1 MKKTLKLVLLMV
13 LMFALAAC
21 TLVACSQ
28 AEVKGIKIEG
38 ATTEFKV
45 GEAFSHSGLKISAVY
60 SDGTVEQ
67 IADVLV
73 DDSAVDASKAGT
85 YTIKVT
91 VVAGGAAWEGTYDV
105 LYTVGSHA
113 HTFGEWTVGAQA
125 TCDANGYEQRVCACG
140 AIEKEVIYA
149 KGHTFGELIAPVAP
163 TCVRD
168 GVAAHYEC
176 SECHKIFNVNKIQV
190 GAEAL
195 VIAKTEQHVYG
206 NWTIVE
212 PTCTAAGLKY
222 RNCLGCGKAETAEIP
237 AAGHALG
244 SIIAEVPATCSK
256 AGVKAHYQ
264 CSKCLVLFDEALQ
277 ETTAKALAIKADAS
291 KHGINLKLVAKVEPT
306 CEEKGFA
313 AHYECADC
321 GEGYFDYDRKP
332 VEKETLEIAALGH
345 EYGDIIAK
353 VDSTCCL
360 EGKAAHYICSVCH
373 EFFTEGK
380 VKTTEAALVI
390 AKKPH
395 NIVKTDYQQGSVWY
409 HKEVCTLAGCT
420 DTSVAM
426 DEAIEMVTIAD
437 LRNKTK
443 AESLEKTIIN
453 IEGVVVGFGQPN
465 LKPTSSDNGKM
476 RGVYISDGTNV
487 IALLFDYGDESSI
500 NVNNIKQDGGVF
512 SIGGTAVKV
521 GDTILLRNVKVG
533 SAHSTD
539 EVCKSVTLQ
548 SDSVGA
554 IGATWTDITAK
565 GWFTPN
571 TRYTRT
577 TNSKLSD
584 YGATEIVKIVATI
597 DNPIYFIQYN
607 SSSVKKN
614 VIAIAFLGEDGK
626 DPTSTDV
633 NQAAIGSKYRVVGER
648 IHYTMLNLGEDF
660 VTSTFG
666 ATIKNGK
673 VTGTTADATIGLHA
687 FVGTFYG
694 VYQYASSGSATSPSY
709 ASLIMLRAG
718 MDLVPMSSLEGITEV
733 AEVPTTCTS
742 KGTAAHWTLG
752 GKLYNEFGKE
762 VTAES
767 LEIDKIPHSYG
778 EVVNGTPATCNNQGK
793 KDHYVCSGCNGIF
806 VLENEQYVSVTA
818 DDIVIAKLA
827 HTPQG
832 YNHVCSECGEPQA
845 ITSIKDAIEQGKD
858 GDEVKIVGQV
868 VAKYTK
874 NSYQGIYIANGEYA
888 IQLYGISE
896 TESFTIAVG
905 DVIVV
910 TGPLSYYKNGRCLEI
925 ARPKADDVEKCTD
938 PALIPTEYVAPV
950 AYTFDAT
957 TWTSLTSSE
966 KCADNLVTNRLI
978 TIVGVVKTK
987 GASPVITVDGVDVK
1001 VYTNSNKDSAA
1012 IINAINAYDVGDKI
1026 SVTGI
1031 VGSYNGSTQI
1041 ICPQES
1047 QVVPLTQKEKNQKV
1061 LDQVIAEYNGKK
1073 LYSKIVLPS
1082 RTAEGIRIYWYQS
1095 TLTYAANNFSWQ
1107 TDCSTGNG
1115 YEMTTSLRFD
1125 APSENIT
1132 VTFTIEV
1139 FLLSELGGDGTDK
1152 VTGTLTMTAYPENV
1166 KVATKVATISFAD
1179 KTNRTAF
1186 STSEQTWVMD
1196 GITFVNNKHKS
1207 TSNVADFANPVR
1219 CYQNSYFSISY
1230 GENICK
1236 VVITCESGRVLS
1248 VSKDKLNG
1256 VSGTANGAVVTFEG
1270 LDSKTVTLDHTDTT
1284 GLSAQVRIMSI
1295 DVYVMR

>member
-60 SDGTVEQ
+60 SDGTVEE

-176 SECHKIFNVNKIQV
+176 DVCHKIFNVNKIQV
-190 GAEAL
+190 EADAL

-206 NWTIVE
+206 NWTVVE

-264 CSKCLVLFDEALQ
+264 CAKCLVLFNEALQ

-291 KHGINLKLVAKVEPT
+291 KHGINLKFVAKVEPT
-306 CEEKGFA
+306 CEEKGVT

-321 GEGYFDYDRKP
+321 GEGYFDYDRKL

-345 EYGDIIAK
+345 EYGEIIAK

-360 EGKAAHYICSVCH
+360 EGKAAHYICSVCN
-373 EFFTEGK
+373 EFFTEEK

-512 SIGGTAVKV
+512 SIGGTTVKV

-554 IGATWTDITAK
+554 IGATWTDITAS

-614 VIAIAFLGEDGK
+614 VIALAFLGEDGK

-633 NQAAIGSKYRVVGER
+633 NQAALGSKYRVVGER

-694 VYQYASSGSATSPSY
+694 IYQYAGSGSATSPSY

-733 AEVPTTCTS
+733 AEVPATCAS
-742 KGTAAHWTLG
+742 KGMEAHWTLG

-767 LEIDKIPHSYG
+767 LEIATVPHTLG
-778 EVVNGTPATCNNQGK
+778 DVVTGTPAACTHQGR
-793 KDHYVCSGCNGIF
+793 KDHYVCSGCNGKF
-806 VLENEQYVSVTA
+806 VLENEEYVLTS
-818 DDIVIAKLA
+818 DRDLWIDKLP

-832 YNHVCSECGEPQA
+832 YNHACSECGEPQA
-845 ITSIKDAIEQGKD
+845 ITSIKDAIEQGKN
-858 GDEVKIVGQV
+858 GDKVKITGQII
-868 VAKYTK
+868 AKCTK
-874 NSYQGIYIANGEYA
+874 DTYKGVYFGNGEYA
-888 IQLYGISE
+888 IQVYG
-896 TESFTIAVG
+896 AVDFPANPLAIG
-905 DVIVV
+905 DVAIV
-910 TGPLSYYKNGRCLEI
+910 TGTLSYYEDGRCLEI
-925 ARPKADDVEKCTD
+925 TS
-938 PALIPTEYVAPV
+938 PAIERFSNPAMFPSEYVAPV

-957 TWTSLTSSE
+957 TWASLTSSE
-966 KCADNLVTNRLI
+966 ICANNLVTNRLI
-978 TIVGVVKTK
+978 TVVGIVKTK

-1012 IINAINAYDVGDKI
+1012 IINAISGYDVGDKV

-1031 VGSYNGSTQI
+1031 VGSYKGATQI

-1047 QVVPLTQKEKNQKV
+1047 QVVPLTQKEKNQKI
-1061 LDQVIAEYNGKK
+1061 LAQVIAKYDGQRLVSGME
-1073 LYSKIVLPS
+1073 LPS
-1082 RTAEGIRIYWYQS
+1082 VTADGVRVLLDQSGLGNFNWGAGINS
-1095 TLTYAANNFSWQ
+1095 
-1107 TDCSTGNG
+1107 GNG
-1115 YEMTTSLRFD
+1115 AEEYMCPTFS
-1125 APSENIT
+1125 APSTQTT
-1132 VTFTIEV
+1132 VTFTVKV
-1139 FLLSELGGDGTDK
+1139 FLHSNYGGDGSDE
-1152 VTGTLTMTAYPENV
+1152 VSGTFTMIAYPAGA

-1179 KTNRTAF
+1179 ISKRTSVAADKQEWCD
-1186 STSEQTWVMD
+1186 S
-1196 GITFVNNKHKS
+1196 GITFINYKNASTMSCNNGGGYY
-1207 TSNVADFANPVR
+1207 NPIR
-1219 CYQNSYFSISY
+1219 CYTDSYFSIGY
-1230 GENICK
+1230 TENICK
-1236 VVITCESGRVLS
+1236 VVITCYNSDYATALGNN
-1248 VSKDKLNG
+1248 KIDGK
-1256 VSGTANGAVVTFEG
+1256 SGTVSESTVTYEG

-1284 GLSAQVRIMSI
+1284 GLRAQVRIASI
-1295 DVYVMR
+1295 DVYVMK